1 MAAAANNVIATAAI
15 GLIPVMTGAERN
27 ISAAL
32 SSTAITSQADRA
44 GRNIGQK
51 MASSAM
57 SALKTGLKVGGV
69 VTAAVGAMTIKGGLD
84 RALGIEDARAQ
95 MSGLGH
101 DTKSVEKIMGNA
113 LASVEGTAF
122 GLDAAATTAAGAVAA
137 GIKPGEQ
144 LEQTLK
150 TVANT
155 AAGAKAPME
164 EIGGI
169 FNTVAAVGKAYTGD
183 INMIAQRG
191 IPIWQSLSKQ
201 LGVSQEDVQ
210 KMASNGQID
219 FATFE
224 RAAAD
229 AAGGVALAMGD
240 TTRGAFSNMMA
251 SVRKLGAMFMT
262 GVLPLAKTAF
272 QGVQGLLNA
281 VKAKLEPFV
290 QGFFDRFGGPAQA
303 GIQGFFDGLI
313 SRVESFD
320 PTPVVNFFKEV
331 QGGITAF
338 GAAWHYNDGEVTSS
352 GFPGFMERAAY
363 AIHQVWDAIKVLDF
377 SSLTGF
383 FGSLGGIRT
392 DGITSTLSGMGEGFG
407 QIAGAA
413 PGVISIGVEALGGAM
428 QFLSDHSD
436 TVVKLL
442 PYIVAGF
449 VAFKVATQA
458 QAGAT
463 QALMAADIASL
474 PVQIAR
480 NATSFAAAVAR
491 RSATTAE
498 YRLTAAT
505 NANTVA
511 SGRATI
517 AERARTIATKAGAIA
532 SKVAAGATRLLG
544 AAIRF
549 ATGPIGLIIT
559 GVTLLVGALV
569 WFFTQTETGKGIWE
583 TVWTAIKGAAASVV
597 DWFTGTALPYLQ
609 AAWDGIAAGAL
620 WLYENA
626 ILPAWSG
633 IQAAIA
639 AVGTWITGT
648 LCPAL
653 QTAWSAI
660 GTAVMWL
667 WNSVIQP
674 AWAGIKLAIAI
685 AVTAVLLYIDL
696 LKFYFTNVIAP
707 VALWLWQNV
716 MKPAWNGIQVAI
728 GAVVAWVQNTAW
740 PILKAVWDAIAAATT
755 WLWQN
760 VMKPAWAG
768 IQIAINAVVSWFQNT
783 AWPILKSVIAW
794 ITGAFNT
801 MRDALQMVWFK
812 IRMNIIN
819 PVIIWFLGTAWPVI
833 NTVIGYI
840 KTGFNVMRDS
850 LRDAWNFVKDKVIQP
865 VVNWFENTL
874 EPKIDGVTGNISTAF
889 DTMKEG
895 IKTAWDAVKDAA
907 RTPVRFVVEDVYN
920 DTLRS
925 TFNGVADKLDLPAK
939 WRLPLGTVGFATG
952 GIMPGY
958 TPGRDVHRF
967 FSPTAGVLDLSGG
980 EPILRPEAGRVLGPD
995 WVHGINRAARAGG
1008 TEGVRSFLGGHQAF
1022 AGGGIWQK
1030 IKGIGGDTWD
1040 WITDKAS
1047 TIAEAITDPFGVLTK
1062 LAGKVTELIPGGGMV
1077 HAAAVQTGKNAGE
1090 MLGDWLKS
1098 QLEPVTTDGSTTP
1111 VVTRGGGSL
1120 SLARQL
1126 ASQHG
1131 LSFTSGYRPGARTKR
1146 TGIVSYHA
1154 LGRAHDYAAPMTTD
1168 GKRRMMAFFNAMHPY
1183 KPTELLHSPA
1193 GGRQWR
1199 RTGRQ
1204 ANTTGSTYRG
1214 HFDHVHVAFKKG
1226 GHFGD
1231 HMGVLGGKSFLYD
1244 KGGEIPPGVRVVAN
1258 KHSRPEKVLPPAE
1271 SDALTALAKRGGGD
1285 QHFHYSPQQVDLD
1298 HEIERRTRREFEAMA
1313 HAAQEVMGT

>member
-44 GRNIGQK
+44 GRSIGQK

-201 LGVSQEDVQ
+201 LGVSQEEVQ
-210 KMASNGQID
+210 KMASKGQID

-240 TTRGAFSNMMA
+240 TTRGSFSNMMA

-272 QGVQGLLNA
+272 QGIQGLLNA
-281 VKAKLEPFV
+281 VKSKLEPFV
-290 QGFFDRFGGPAQA
+290 QGFFDRFGGSAQA

-313 SRVESFD
+313 TRVESFD
-320 PTPVVNFFKEV
+320 PTPVVNFFKEI

-383 FGSLGGIRT
+383 FSSLGGIRT
-392 DGITSTLSGMGEGFG
+392 DGIASSLSGMGEGFG

-413 PGVISIGVEALGGAM
+413 PGVISIGVRALGGAM

-436 TVVKLL
+436 TIVKLL
-442 PYIVAGF
+442 PFLVAGF
-449 VAFKVATQA
+449 IAYRTAASGMAAANTANTAAYHALLPVMLTNNIARIAATRAEQSYLRAKVASNAAELQTVGA
-458 QAGAT
+458 KSASTFATIRSTIAEKGATAAKWAGAT
-463 QALMAADIASL
+463 AS
-474 PVQIAR
+474 
-480 NATSFAAAVAR
+480 
-491 RSATTAE
+491 
-498 YRLTAAT
+498 
-505 NANTVA
+505 
-511 SGRATI
+511 RA
-517 AERARTIATKAGAIA
+517 
-532 SKVAAGATRLLG
+532 LG
-544 AAIRF
+544 AAVRF

-569 WFFTQTETGKGIWE
+569 LFFTKTETGKALWEKIW
-583 TVWTAIKGAAASVV
+583 TSIKAAAAAVV
-597 DWFTGTALPYLQ
+597 SWFMTTALPVLK
-609 AAWDGIAAGAL
+609 AAWDGIATGAL
-620 WLYENA
+620 WLYHNA

-633 IQAAIA
+633 IQTAIA

-648 LCPAL
+648 LWPAL

-707 VALWLWQNV
+707 VALWLWHNV
-716 MKPAWNGIQVAI
+716 ITPAWNGIQVAI

-740 PILKAVWDAIAAATT
+740 PILKAVWDAIAAAAT

-768 IQIAINAVVSWFQNT
+768 ILTAINAVVSWFQNT
-783 AWPILKSVIAW
+783 AWPILKGVIAW
-794 ITGAFNT
+794 ISGAFNT
-801 MRDALQMVWFK
+801 MRDALQMAWFK

-819 PVIIWFLGTAWPVI
+819 PVIIWFLGTAWPAI

-850 LRDAWNFVKDKVIQP
+850 LRDAWNFVKDEVIQP

-874 EPKIDGVTGNISTAF
+874 EPKIDTVTGNISTAF

-1077 HAAAVQTGKNAGE
+1077 HAATVQTGKNAGE

-1098 QLEPVTTDGSTTP
+1098 QLEPVTTDGSTAP
-1111 VVTRGGGSL
+1111 VATRGGGSL
-1120 SLARQL
+1120 ALAGQLAR
-1126 ASQHG
+1126 QHG

-1146 TGIVSYHA
+1146 TGSVSYHA
-1154 LGRAHDYAAPMTTD
+1154 LGRAHDYAAPMTTS
-1168 GKRRMMAFFNAMHPY
+1168 GKAKMMGFFNAMHPY
-1183 KPTELLHSPA
+1183 KPTELLYSPA

-1199 RTGRQ
+1199 RWGAQ

-1226 GHFGD
+1226 GYFGD

-1285 QHFHYSPQQVDLD
+1285 QHFHYAPQEIDLD
-1298 HEIERRTRREFEAMA
+1298 SEIERRHRRGFEAMVN
-1313 HAAQEVMGT
+1313 AAKEVMTL